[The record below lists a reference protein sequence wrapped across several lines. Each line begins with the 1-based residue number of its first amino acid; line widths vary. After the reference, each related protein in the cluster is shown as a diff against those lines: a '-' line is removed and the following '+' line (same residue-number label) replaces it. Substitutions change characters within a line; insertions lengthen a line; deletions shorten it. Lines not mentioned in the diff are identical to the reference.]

1 MTVAPEATRERLLT
15 AASELVYRQGYEATG
30 VAQICAAAG
39 ARKGSFYHFFPS
51 KSALVEA
58 TLQRSWT
65 EHLER
70 VLDPAFAAATL
81 HEQLQSWGDRLAE
94 VHRSHH
100 QAPGGRVFGCRFG
113 NLALEVSSND
123 PVLRDAVADRL
134 EAMALVVAGHLLRA
148 SERGEW
154 GGEQGQVVSADAAKQ
169 AARGLVAHMEGLAL
183 LAKVT
188 NDPTPLQL
196 LGADAA
202 RLIGLDPAPVQGT
215 L

>member
-1 MTVAPEATRERLLT
+1 MNAPDATRERLLSS
-15 AASELVYRQGYEATG
+15 ASDLVYRQGYEATG

-58 TLQRSWT
+58 TLERSWT

-70 VLDPAFAAATL
+70 VLDPAFAARTL
-81 HEQLQSWGDRLAE
+81 PEQLQSWGDRLAD
-94 VHRSHH
+94 VHRSHQ
-100 QAPGGRVFGCRFG
+100 QAPGGRVHGCRFG
-113 NLALEVSSND
+113 NLALEVSTND

-134 EAMALVVAGHLLRA
+134 EAMALYVAGHLLRA

-154 GGEQGQVVSADAAKQ
+154 HGEQDHVVTEDTAAH
-169 AARGLVAHMEGLAL
+169 AARGLVAHMEGLAV

-188 NDPTPLQL
+188 DEATPLHR

-202 RLIGLDPAPVQGT
+202 RLLGLASSGSV
-215 L
+215 

>member
-1 MTVAPEATRERLLT
+1 MTALDATRERLLS
-15 AASELVYRQGYEATG
+15 AASDLVYRQGYEATG
-30 VAQICAAAG
+30 VAQICAAAE

-65 EHLER
+65 EHVER
-70 VLDPAFAAATL
+70 VLDPAFAAGTL

-94 VHRSHH
+94 VHRSHQ
-100 QAPGGRVFGCRFG
+100 QAPGGRVLGCRFG
-113 NLALEVSSND
+113 NLALEVSTND
-123 PVLRDAVADRL
+123 PVLREAVAGRL
-134 EAMALVVAGHLLRA
+134 EAMALVVAGHLVRA
-148 SERGEW
+148 SEQGEW
-154 GGEQGQVVSADAAKQ
+154 GEPGQVVTAGAAAH

-188 NDPTPLQL
+188 NDPTPLQW

-202 RLIGLDPAPVQGT
+202 RLLGLTPSGSA
-215 L
+215 